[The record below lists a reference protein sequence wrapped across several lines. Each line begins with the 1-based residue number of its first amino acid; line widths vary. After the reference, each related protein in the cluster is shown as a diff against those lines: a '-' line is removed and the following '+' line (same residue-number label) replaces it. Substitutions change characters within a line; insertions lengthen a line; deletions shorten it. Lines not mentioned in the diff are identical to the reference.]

1 MIFDS
6 SVWIDYLR
14 GVRSDKTNLLDLK
27 LDVYDTVDVHLCP
40 PIFQEVLQGI
50 REDEKY
56 DMIRDLL
63 FSSQF
68 LNLDPYYVSEKGS
81 DIYRK
86 LRSKGITIRKP
97 NDCLIAAFAI
107 HFNLEVVHK
116 DKDFDKIAKH
126 TSLKIYST

>member
-6 SVWIDYLR
+6 SVWIDYLK

-27 LDVYDTVDVHLCP
+27 LDVYEEVDVHLCP

-50 REDEKY
+50 RVDEKY
-56 DMIRDLL
+56 EIIRDLL
-63 FSSQF
+63 LTSQF
-68 LNLDPYYVSEKGS
+68 LNLDPYYVSEQGS

-97 NDCLIAAFAI
+97 NDCIIAAYAI
-107 HFNLEVVHK
+107 HFDLEVVHR
-116 DKDFDKIAKH
+116 DKDFDMIAKY
-126 TSLKIYST
+126 TALKIHST

>member
-6 SVWIDYLR
+6 SAWIDYLK

-27 LDVYDTVDVHLCP
+27 LDVYEEVDVHLCP

-50 REDEKY
+50 RVDEKY
-56 DMIRDLL
+56 EIIRDLL
-63 FSSQF
+63 LTSQF
-68 LNLDPYYVSEKGS
+68 LNLDPYYVSEQGS

-97 NDCLIAAFAI
+97 NDCIIAAYAI
-107 HFNLEVVHK
+107 HFDLEVVHR
-116 DKDFDKIAKH
+116 DKDFDMIAKY
-126 TSLKIYST
+126 TALKIHST

>member
-6 SVWIDYLR
+6 SVWIDYLK

-27 LDVYDTVDVHLCP
+27 LDVYEKVDVQLCP

-50 REDEKY
+50 RQNEKY
-56 DMIRDLL
+56 EMVRDLL

-81 DIYRK
+81 EIYRD
-86 LRSKGITIRKP
+86 LRAKGVSIRRP

-107 HFNLEVVHK
+107 HFDLELVHK
-116 DKDFDKIAKH
+116 DKDFDKIARH
-126 TSLKIYST
+126 TALKIYST

>member
-27 LDVYDTVDVHLCP
+27 LDVYERVDVHMCP
-40 PIFQEVLQGI
+40 PIFQEILQGI
-50 REDEKY
+50 RQAEKY
-56 DMIRDLL
+56 DMVRDLL

-68 LNLDPYYVSEKGS
+68 LNLDSYYVSEKGA
-81 DIYRK
+81 DIYRR
-86 LRSKGITIRKP
+86 LRSKGVSIRKP

-107 HFNLEVVHK
+107 HFDLELVHK
-116 DKDFDKIAKH
+116 DKDFDNIAKH
-126 TSLKIYST
+126 TALKIHST